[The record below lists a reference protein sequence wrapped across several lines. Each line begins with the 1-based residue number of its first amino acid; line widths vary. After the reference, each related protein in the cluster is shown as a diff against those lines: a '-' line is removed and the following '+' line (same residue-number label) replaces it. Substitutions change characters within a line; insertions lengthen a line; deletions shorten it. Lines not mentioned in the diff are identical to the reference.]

1 MIDDHIVT
9 VGNILLHEFVDP
21 ILERVNHQL
30 ILLKF
35 FQELYDEWMTH

>member
-1 MIDDHIVT
+1 MDDHTVT
-9 VGNILLHEFVDP
+9 VGNLLIHKFVDP

-30 ILLKF
+30 KLLTF